1 MSAKSSINI
10 QLDAYQ
16 QLHAKHL
23 TTRRENQRTF
33 IQPLEHLNNDVQNI
47 LNVDKD
53 AYENAK
59 EAYHQE
65 YNILKRVITHAASE
79 HETKSVLPLKEI
91 YHRRKD
97 LAERV
102 STLLAETRLEAAPVE
117 TRTFWNGSIAVVYNP
132 ITGRA
137 EWKQYWHGGIHGVFN
152 PTAGTI
158 EWKQALHSC
167 VYGVFNPQSNM
178 IEWKTNYNSGVHGVY
193 NPSKG
198 IVEWKSAFHTG
209 VGGVYN
215 PLTREVEWKTYFH
228 GGVVGY
234 FDYKK
239 QCVQWIEK
247 WRHGI
252 GLIAW
257 DENANT
263 YLTTSSSGWYD
274 NE

>member
-1 MSAKSSINI
+1 MSAESSINI

-137 EWKQYWHGGIHGVFN
+137 EWKQYWHGGI
-152 PTAGTI
+152 
-158 EWKQALHSC
+158 QSHS
-167 VYGVFNPQSNM
+167 
-178 IEWKTNYNSGVHGVY
+178 
-193 NPSKG
+193 
-198 IVEWKSAFHTG
+198 
-209 VGGVYN
+209 
-215 PLTREVEWKTYFH
+215 R
-228 GGVVGY
+228 
-234 FDYKK
+234 
-239 QCVQWIEK
+239 
-247 WRHGI
+247 
-252 GLIAW
+252 
-257 DENANT
+257 
-263 YLTTSSSGWYD
+263 YD
-274 NE
+274 